1 MAIYEVSYKRWAYTQ
16 ICVEADN
23 EDEANSIAH
32 EWEGMIDWD
41 KKDPEYETEVNLVTK
56 MCHKEAC
63 DYEQEVREG
72 RAEPPKKRLAM
83 TIKEIEETK
92 EREERERMR
101 SQLNGFN

>member
-16 ICVEADN
+16 IYVEADN

-41 KKDPEYETEVNLVTK
+41 KEDPEYLTQVHLL
-56 MCHKEAC
+56 MAMSHKERC

-72 RAEPPKKRLAM
+72 RAEPPKKRLSI
-83 TIKEIEETK
+83 TIK